1 MASLITPQFER
12 YVAEQTIAR
21 GTVQFDEFIFANI
34 PGLNE
39 NNLAQHLTIPTS
51 AQIVHRQAVSQSG
64 VINENA
70 VVYSVTIGTEV
81 GDFDFNFIGLI
92 NRSKNL
98 LAVAVQTDTV
108 KKIRNKNA
116 VQGNS
121 ITRNMLLEF
130 SGAKALTG
138 INVNANTWQI
148 DFTVRLHGLDEKI
161 RLTNRDLYGR
171 AVFFDDSFLVK
182 RKTGNQFTIQPGN
195 AYVEGVRMDL
205 GTEHHLTANS
215 LPCSIYADVVHHCT
229 VTGEYQTEIKYLT
242 QSKAD
247 YVDTANRQH
256 YVQILAD
263 IDSQGNVTDRRL
275 LSPFLGMNP
284 LTLDD
289 TTENT
294 KDKRGHTH
302 KLPIASTIQ
311 RGITQLSSATNSNSE
326 TQSATSKAVKT
337 AYDKAVEAKT
347 TADGKVGLNGNESI
361 NGEKTFENRIVAK
374 RNIRISDNPHYAS
387 YGDHLNIGA
396 NNGDCW
402 FEYKSSNREIGTLRM
417 HANGDFTYKRN
428 KIYHEGAKPQFNTDI
443 EDKPD
448 TLAGYGIG
456 DFKVEQ
462 GQGDAND
469 YKTDG
474 NYYLASGQNLP
485 ENGEWHI
492 EVVSGGATNA
502 VRQIARKANDN
513 KIKTRFFNG
522 SNWSEWKD
530 AGGDGVP
537 IGAVVSFPRAVTNP
551 VGFLRADGSTFSQQ
565 TFPNLYRT
573 LGDSNQ
579 LPDLTRS
586 DVGMTAYF
594 AVDNIP
600 AGWIAF
606 DEIATQVTEQ
616 RYPELYR
623 HLVGKYGSIERVP
636 KVADRFLRN
645 AGNGLSV
652 GQTQED
658 EFKRHTHKVFSA
670 EPSHRSASIEG
681 LQNDNNLLDAGLVTA
696 INDSYWIDNG
706 WMTPDV
712 NSNFATGGDETRPK
726 SLILKLCIKALN
738 SFDNVVFWIKSHG
751 EVTNTGAL
759 DAGRLAQGL
768 QDKADRNHTHTVS
781 QITDFNQSVREIVT
795 QSITQGFSQNL
806 AETGW
811 CKLPNGM
818 ILQWGKFNK
827 GHGFVS
833 NEQRLVTFPITFPNK
848 VLFVGLTEFTNAW
861 SYSTTVENRQRMTN
875 SGFYVISQHND
886 SMYFALGF

>member
-182 RKTGNQFTIQPGN
+182 RKTGNQFTIQPGT

-205 GTEHHLTANS
+205 SALYNLTANN
-215 LPCSIYADVVHHCT
+215 LPCSVYADLVHHCT

-247 YVDTANRQH
+247 YVDIANRQH

-302 KLPIASTIQ
+302 KLPIASLVKK
-311 RGITQLSSATNSNSE
+311 GIVKLFSGYDSDAEDMAATPKAIKGLKALIDAITRNLGNYIPNSKKSSRVDSNSADDV
-326 TQSATSKAVKT
+326 ATSAAVKT
-337 AYDKAVEAKT
+337 AYD
-347 TADGKVGLNGNESI
+347 L
-361 NGEKTFENRIVAK
+361 
-374 RNIRISDNPHYAS
+374 
-387 YGDHLNIGA
+387 A
-396 NNGDCW
+396 NS
-402 FEYKSSNREIGTLRM
+402 K
-417 HANGDFTYKRN
+417 
-428 KIYHEGAKPQFNTDI
+428 Q
-443 EDKPD
+443 
-448 TLAGYGIG
+448 
-456 DFKVEQ
+456 
-462 GQGDAND
+462 
-469 YKTDG
+469 
-474 NYYLASGQNLP
+474 
-485 ENGEWHI
+485 
-492 EVVSGGATNA
+492 
-502 VRQIARKANDN
+502 
-513 KIKTRFFNG
+513 
-522 SNWSEWKD
+522 
-530 AGGDGVP
+530 
-537 IGAVVSFPRAVTNP
+537 
-551 VGFLRADGSTFSQQ
+551 
-565 TFPNLYRT
+565 
-573 LGDSNQ
+573 
-579 LPDLTRS
+579 
-586 DVGMTAYF
+586 
-594 AVDNIP
+594 
-600 AGWIAF
+600 
-606 DEIATQVTEQ
+606 
-616 RYPELYR
+616 
-623 HLVGKYGSIERVP
+623 
-636 KVADRFLRN
+636 
-645 AGNGLSV
+645 
-652 GQTQED
+652 
-658 EFKRHTHKVFSA
+658 
-670 EPSHRSASIEG
+670 
-681 LQNDNNLLDAGLVTA
+681 
-696 INDSYWIDNG
+696 
-706 WMTPDV
+706 
-712 NSNFATGGDETRPK
+712 
-726 SLILKLCIKALN
+726 
-738 SFDNVVFWIKSHG
+738 
-751 EVTNTGAL
+751 
-759 DAGRLAQGL
+759 
-768 QDKADRNHTHTVS
+768 
-781 QITDFNQSVREIVT
+781 
-795 QSITQGFSQNL
+795 
-806 AETGW
+806 
-811 CKLPNGM
+811 
-818 ILQWGKFNK
+818 
-827 GHGFVS
+827 
-833 NEQRLVTFPITFPNK
+833 
-848 VLFVGLTEFTNAW
+848 
-861 SYSTTVENRQRMTN
+861 
-875 SGFYVISQHND
+875 
-886 SMYFALGF
+886 

>member
-39 NNLAQHLTIPTS
+39 NNLAQYLTMPTS

-205 GTEHHLTANS
+205 GAEHHLTANS

-289 TTENT
+289 TTENN
-294 KDKRGHTH
+294 KDKQGHTH
-302 KLPIASTIQ
+302 KLPIASLVKK
-311 RGITQLSSATNSNSE
+311 GIVKLFSGYDSDAEDMAATPKAIKGLKELIDAITRNLGNYIPNSKKSSAVDSNSAE
-326 TQSATSKAVKT
+326 NVATSAAVKT
-337 AYDKAVEAKT
+337 ANDNANGRVSKSGDTMTGNLSLKQDDYS
-347 TADGKVGLNGNESI
+347 GLNVYNNDGYYTRLEGNPHNANSLLTLVYRTPQGTNIAVVSIPKKNGVIAYASDVVSKSGDSMSGTLSFSGATDSYRIGSYTWRMPIRFSGDAVIGNEKCVIGFNDNGALHFGGLPDASQF
-361 NGEKTFENRIVAK
+361 NATLDGEKFWVAGDVK
-374 RNIRISDNPHYAS
+374 TALGRSLNNSIYKEGESHDIALSWVSD
-387 YGDHLNIGA
+387 GLKVRLD
-396 NNGDCW
+396 
-402 FEYKSSNREIGTLRM
+402 
-417 HANGDFTYKRN
+417 
-428 KIYHEGAKPQFNTDI
+428 NTDLGRIAFRHDIAKEQLVWQGEMRNELTVTLPVDRGILFVCVTKSWGAGTIVDMWLSAPI
-443 EDKPD
+443 EHCNN
-448 TLAGYGIG
+448 TRIG
-456 DFKVEQ
+456 DQ
-462 GQGDAND
+462 
-469 YKTDG
+469 
-474 NYYLASGQNLP
+474 
-485 ENGEWHI
+485 
-492 EVVSGGATNA
+492 
-502 VRQIARKANDN
+502 
-513 KIKTRFFNG
+513 
-522 SNWSEWKD
+522 D
-530 AGGDGVP
+530 AGGSAGDY
-537 IGAVVSFPRAVTNP
+537 N
-551 VGFLRADGSTFSQQ
+551 FSMALLLNK
-565 TFPNLYRT
+565 T
-573 LGDSNQ
+573 G
-579 LPDLTRS
+579 RS
-586 DVGMTAYF
+586 
-594 AVDNIP
+594 
-600 AGWIAF
+600 
-606 DEIATQVTEQ
+606 
-616 RYPELYR
+616 
-623 HLVGKYGSIERVP
+623 
-636 KVADRFLRN
+636 
-645 AGNGLSV
+645 
-652 GQTQED
+652 
-658 EFKRHTHKVFSA
+658 
-670 EPSHRSASIEG
+670 
-681 LQNDNNLLDAGLVTA
+681 
-696 INDSYWIDNG
+696 
-706 WMTPDV
+706 
-712 NSNFATGGDETRPK
+712 
-726 SLILKLCIKALN
+726 LKLTPEGARKPIIKKI
-738 SFDNVVFWIKSHG
+738 VV
-751 EVTNTGAL
+751 VGA
-759 DAGRLAQGL
+759 
-768 QDKADRNHTHTVS
+768 
-781 QITDFNQSVREIVT
+781 
-795 QSITQGFSQNL
+795 
-806 AETGW
+806 
-811 CKLPNGM
+811 
-818 ILQWGKFNK
+818 
-827 GHGFVS
+827 
-833 NEQRLVTFPITFPNK
+833 
-848 VLFVGLTEFTNAW
+848 
-861 SYSTTVENRQRMTN
+861 
-875 SGFYVISQHND
+875 
-886 SMYFALGF
+886 

>member
-39 NNLAQHLTIPTS
+39 NNLAQYLTMPTS

-121 ITRNMLLEF
+121 ITRNILLEF

-182 RKTGNQFTIQPGN
+182 RKTGNQFTIQPGT

-205 GTEHHLTANS
+205 GAEHHLTANS

-247 YVDTANRQH
+247 YLDTANRQH

-294 KDKRGHTH
+294 KDERGHTH
-302 KLPIASTIQ
+302 KLPIASLVKK
-311 RGITQLSSATNSNSE
+311 GIVKLFSGYDSDAEDMAATPKAIKGLKALIDAITRNLGNYIPNSKKSSRVDSNSADDV
-326 TQSATSKAVKT
+326 ATSAAVKT
-337 AYDKAVEAKT
+337 AYD
-347 TADGKVGLNGNESI
+347 L
-361 NGEKTFENRIVAK
+361 
-374 RNIRISDNPHYAS
+374 
-387 YGDHLNIGA
+387 A
-396 NNGDCW
+396 NS
-402 FEYKSSNREIGTLRM
+402 KQSPAT
-417 HANGDFTYKRN
+417 
-428 KIYHEGAKPQFNTDI
+428 
-443 EDKPD
+443 

-456 DFKVEQ
+456 DLKIQSFT
-462 GQGDAND
+462 GDINTL
-469 YKTDG
+469 KIDG
-474 NYYLASGQNLP
+474 IYAITQAGRSQNLP
-485 ENGEWHI
+485 VSTSCHI
-492 EVVSGGATNA
+492 QV
-502 VRQIARKANDN
+502 I
-513 KIKTRFFNG
+513 
-522 SNWSEWKD
+522 
-530 AGGDGVP
+530 AGGDGSWCRQLAYVAYSTDMYERHQTSYQTDSWSTWKKLNTDGIP
-537 IGAVVSFPRAVTNP
+537 VGAMVSFPRVVTNP
-551 VGFLRADGSTFSQQ
+551 VGFLKANGTTFNQQ
-565 TFPNLYRT
+565 TFPDLYQV
-573 LGDSNQ
+573 LGNSNQ

-600 AGWIAF
+600 NGWIAF

-623 HLVGKYGSIERVP
+623 HLVGKYGSINSVP

-658 EFKRHTHKVFSA
+658 AIRNITGKFGPVDGGGRHTGAFKQEESFGYGATLGDSRWWVSFD
-670 EPSHRSASIEG
+670 ASRVVPVANE
-681 LQNDNNLLDAGLVTA
+681 N
-696 INDSYWIDNG
+696 
-706 WMTPDV
+706 
-712 NSNFATGGDETRPK
+712 RPK
-726 SLILKLCIKALN
+726 SLILKLCIKAIN
-738 SFDNVVFWIKSHG
+738 SFDDVVFWIKSHG
-751 EVTNTGAL
+751 EVTNAGTL

-768 QDKADRNHTHTVS
+768 QDKADHNHTHTAS
-781 QITDFNQSVREIVT
+781 EITDFNQATSQIINAAITYQKIGDFEVRKYPDGTMIQTCRKHMLTGDYSKVNFNWAVAFVEMPILTATAQYYNSVGDHDTI
-795 QSITQGFSQNL
+795 
-806 AETGW
+806 
-811 CKLPNGM
+811 
-818 ILQWGKFNK
+818 
-827 GHGFVS
+827 
-833 NEQRLVTFPITFPNK
+833 ITF
-848 VLFVGLTEFTNAW
+848 VQGT
-861 SYSTTVENRQRMTN
+861 SN
-875 SGFYVISQHND
+875 SACHLVCGETYNNNGEIAYVNII
-886 SMYFALGF
+886 AIGRWKR

>member
-98 LAVAVQTDTV
+98 LAVAVQTDAV

-121 ITRNMLLEF
+121 ITRNILLEF

-182 RKTGNQFTIQPGN
+182 RKTGNQFTIQSGT

-205 GTEHHLTANS
+205 SALYNLTANN
-215 LPCSIYADVVHHCT
+215 LPCSVYADVVHHCT

-294 KDKRGHTH
+294 KDELGHTH
-302 KLPIASTIQ
+302 KLPIASLVKK
-311 RGITQLSSATNSNSE
+311 GIVKLFSGYDSDAEDMAATPKAIKGLKALIDAITRNLGNYIPNSKKSSRVDSNSADDV
-326 TQSATSKAVKT
+326 ATSAAVKT
-337 AYDKAVEAKT
+337 AYDKGVEAEELANTKW
-347 TADGKVGLNGNESI
+347 A
-361 NGEKTFENRIVAK
+361 AK
-374 RNIRISDNPHYAS
+374 SATETEPGILPISH
-387 YGDHLNIGA
+387 
-396 NNGDCW
+396 
-402 FEYKSSNREIGTLRM
+402 
-417 HANGDFTYKRN
+417 
-428 KIYHEGAKPQFNTDI
+428 
-443 EDKPD
+443 
-448 TLAGYGIG
+448 
-456 DFKVEQ
+456 
-462 GQGDAND
+462 
-469 YKTDG
+469 KTDG
-474 NYYLASGQNLP
+474 TDKNKFASEYAVGEAAKKGLP
-485 ENGEWHI
+485 L
-492 EVVSGGATNA
+492 GA
-502 VRQIARKANDN
+502 I
-513 KIKTRFFNG
+513 
-522 SNWSEWKD
+522 
-530 AGGDGVP
+530 
-537 IGAVVSFPRAVTNP
+537 VSFPRAVTNP

-565 TFPNLYRT
+565 TFPDLYRT

-594 AVDNIP
+594 AVD
-600 AGWIAF
+600 
-606 DEIATQVTEQ
+606 
-616 RYPELYR
+616 
-623 HLVGKYGSIERVP
+623 
-636 KVADRFLRN
+636 
-645 AGNGLSV
+645 
-652 GQTQED
+652 
-658 EFKRHTHKVFSA
+658 
-670 EPSHRSASIEG
+670 
-681 LQNDNNLLDAGLVTA
+681 
-696 INDSYWIDNG
+696 
-706 WMTPDV
+706 
-712 NSNFATGGDETRPK
+712 
-726 SLILKLCIKALN
+726 
-738 SFDNVVFWIKSHG
+738 
-751 EVTNTGAL
+751 
-759 DAGRLAQGL
+759 
-768 QDKADRNHTHTVS
+768 
-781 QITDFNQSVREIVT
+781 
-795 QSITQGFSQNL
+795 
-806 AETGW
+806 
-811 CKLPNGM
+811 
-818 ILQWGKFNK
+818 
-827 GHGFVS
+827 
-833 NEQRLVTFPITFPNK
+833 
-848 VLFVGLTEFTNAW
+848 
-861 SYSTTVENRQRMTN
+861 
-875 SGFYVISQHND
+875 
-886 SMYFALGF
+886 

>member
-39 NNLAQHLTIPTS
+39 NNLAQYLTMPTS

-182 RKTGNQFTIQPGN
+182 RKTGNQFTIQPGT

-205 GTEHHLTANS
+205 GAEHHLTANS

-275 LSPFLGMNP
+275 LSQFLGMNP

-294 KDKRGHTH
+294 KGKLGHTH
-302 KLPIASTIQ
+302 KLPIASLVKK
-311 RGITQLSSATNSNSE
+311 GIVKLFSGYDSDAEDMAATPKAIKGLKALIDAITRNLGNYIPNSKKSSAVDSNSAD
-326 TQSATSKAVKT
+326 TVATSAAVKT
-337 AYDKAVEAKT
+337 AYD
-347 TADGKVGLNGNESI
+347 L
-361 NGEKTFENRIVAK
+361 
-374 RNIRISDNPHYAS
+374 
-387 YGDHLNIGA
+387 A
-396 NNGDCW
+396 NS
-402 FEYKSSNREIGTLRM
+402 KQS
-417 HANGDFTYKRN
+417 HAT
-428 KIYHEGAKPQFNTDI
+428 
-443 EDKPD
+443 

-456 DFKVEQ
+456 NFKIEPFV
-462 GQGDAND
+462 GNLNTL
-469 YKTDG
+469 KTDG
-474 NYYLASGQNLP
+474 VYAITQASRSQNLP
-485 ENGEWHI
+485 VSTSCHI
-492 EVVSGGATNA
+492 QV
-502 VRQIARKANDN
+502 I
-513 KIKTRFFNG
+513 
-522 SNWSEWKD
+522 
-530 AGGDGVP
+530 AGGDGAWCRQLAYVAYSTDVYERHQTSYQADSWSAWVKIDSLDKIP
-537 IGAVVSFPRAVTNP
+537 NSKKSSEVDSDSEDTVATSAAVKTANDNANGRVSKSGDTMTGSLAITGSQSG
-551 VGFLRADGSTFSQQ
+551 GFANGLMLKNKAGGQNTGVFVDFYQ
-565 TFPNLYRT
+565 T
-573 LGDSNQ
+573 
-579 LPDLTRS
+579 
-586 DVGMTAYF
+586 
-594 AVDNIP
+594 DNIP
-600 AGWIAF
+600 RASMWMSDAGNNSTQISFHTTPEGADWNRDSRQGVFTITSSGNLWSKAYGFLHDKFASKSDVYAKGRFRSQWYANHYEGANVF
-606 DEIATQVTEQ
+606 DVPMGDNGVMRTIIMGATIDGYAKLNLPESFNGACRVQVMDVGSGRHVVGANIQNGNVVEVFNSGHTGLNIIAT
-616 RYPELYR
+616 
-623 HLVGKYGSIERVP
+623 GWYG
-636 KVADRFLRN
+636 
-645 AGNGLSV
+645 
-652 GQTQED
+652 
-658 EFKRHTHKVFSA
+658 
-670 EPSHRSASIEG
+670 
-681 LQNDNNLLDAGLVTA
+681 
-696 INDSYWIDNG
+696 W
-706 WMTPDV
+706 
-712 NSNFATGGDETRPK
+712 
-726 SLILKLCIKALN
+726 
-738 SFDNVVFWIKSHG
+738 
-751 EVTNTGAL
+751 
-759 DAGRLAQGL
+759 
-768 QDKADRNHTHTVS
+768 
-781 QITDFNQSVREIVT
+781 
-795 QSITQGFSQNL
+795 
-806 AETGW
+806 
-811 CKLPNGM
+811 
-818 ILQWGKFNK
+818 
-827 GHGFVS
+827 
-833 NEQRLVTFPITFPNK
+833 
-848 VLFVGLTEFTNAW
+848 
-861 SYSTTVENRQRMTN
+861 
-875 SGFYVISQHND
+875 
-886 SMYFALGF
+886 

>member
-1 MASLITPQFER
+1 MASLITPQFES

-39 NNLAQHLTIPTS
+39 NNLAQYLTMPTS
-51 AQIVHRQAVSQSG
+51 TQIVHRQAVSQSG

-121 ITRNMLLEF
+121 ITRNILLEF

-182 RKTGNQFTIQPGN
+182 RKTGNQFTIQPGT

-205 GTEHHLTANS
+205 GAEHHLTANS
-215 LPCSIYADVVHHCT
+215 LPCSIYVDVVHHCT

-263 IDSQGNVTDRRL
+263 IDSQGNVTDHRL

-294 KDKRGHTH
+294 KDERGHTH
-302 KLPIASTIQ
+302 KLPIASLVKK
-311 RGITQLSSATNSNSE
+311 GIVKLFSGYDSDAEDMAATPKAIKGLKALIDAITRNLGNYIPNSKKSSRVDSNSADDV
-326 TQSATSKAVKT
+326 ATSAAVKT
-337 AYDKAVEAKT
+337 AYDKAIAAEELANKKWTAKSAT
-347 TADGKVGLNGNESI
+347 ETEPGILP
-361 NGEKTFENRIVAK
+361 
-374 RNIRISDNPHYAS
+374 ISH
-387 YGDHLNIGA
+387 
-396 NNGDCW
+396 
-402 FEYKSSNREIGTLRM
+402 
-417 HANGDFTYKRN
+417 
-428 KIYHEGAKPQFNTDI
+428 
-443 EDKPD
+443 
-448 TLAGYGIG
+448 
-456 DFKVEQ
+456 
-462 GQGDAND
+462 
-469 YKTDG
+469 KTDG
-474 NYYLASGQNLP
+474 ADKNKFASEYAVGEAAKKGLP
-485 ENGEWHI
+485 L
-492 EVVSGGATNA
+492 
-502 VRQIARKANDN
+502 
-513 KIKTRFFNG
+513 
-522 SNWSEWKD
+522 
-530 AGGDGVP
+530 
-537 IGAVVSFPRAVTNP
+537 GAVVSFPRAMTNP
-551 VGFLRADGSTFSQQ
+551 IGFLRADGTTFNQQ
-565 TFPNLYRT
+565 TFPDLYRV
-573 LGDSNQ
+573 LGSDK

-600 AGWIAF
+600 NGWIAF
-606 DEIATQVTEQ
+606 DEIATQVTEP

-623 HLVGKYGSIERVP
+623 HLIGKYGSINSVP

-645 AGNGLSV
+645 AGNGLYV

-658 EFKRHTHKVFSA
+658 GLKRHAHKVPLNNAYTKDTLKNYNGNTEYTDFGV
-670 EPSHRSASIEG
+670 PKTILMTLVG
-681 LQNDNNLLDAGLVTA
+681 DGVVTDNYYAMPTDDDAK
-696 INDSYWIDNG
+696 
-706 WMTPDV
+706 
-712 NSNFATGGDETRPK
+712 TGGDETRPK
-726 SLILKLCIKALN
+726 SLVLKLYIKAIN
-738 SFDNVVFWIKSHG
+738 SFDDVVFWIKSHG
-751 EVTNTGAL
+751 EATNAGTL

-768 QDKADRNHTHTVS
+768 QDKADRNHAHTAS
-781 QITDFNQSVREIVT
+781 QITDFNQATSQIINAAITYQKIGDIEVRKYPDGTMIQTCRKHMLTGDYSKVNFNWAVAFTEMPILTATAQYFNSVGDHDTI
-795 QSITQGFSQNL
+795 
-806 AETGW
+806 
-811 CKLPNGM
+811 
-818 ILQWGKFNK
+818 
-827 GHGFVS
+827 
-833 NEQRLVTFPITFPNK
+833 ITFVQGTSNSACHL
-848 VLFVGLTEFTNAW
+848 VCGETYN
-861 SYSTTVENRQRMTN
+861 N
-875 SGFYVISQHND
+875 SGEIAYVNII
-886 SMYFALGF
+886 AIGRWKR

>member
-39 NNLAQHLTIPTS
+39 NNLAQYLTMPTS

-195 AYVEGVRMDL
+195 AYVEGIRMDL
-205 GTEHHLTANS
+205 GAEHHLTANS

-294 KDKRGHTH
+294 KDKLGHTH
-302 KLPIASTIQ
+302 KLPIASLVKK
-311 RGITQLSSATNSNSE
+311 GIVKLFSGYDSDAEDMAATPKAIKGLKALIDAITRNLGNYIPNSKKSSAVDSNSAE
-326 TQSATSKAVKT
+326 NVATSAAVKI
-337 AYDKAVEAKT
+337 AYDKGVDAKT
-347 TADGKVGLNGNESI
+347 AADNANSNANGRVSKSGDTMTGSLTALGFIANSPTASVMFRSTTALSSFLDFAQKNTQHALTTLESI
-361 NGEKTFENRIVAK
+361 AFADNAAEFRMHLTPRGHNNDTDRREHTFTFQPGGNIWTKKFGWLDQYFGKKTIFTHYPNHYRGASVYKIP
-374 RNIRISDNPHYAS
+374 ISDTQCLKITLFFA
-387 YGDHLNIGA
+387 DHA
-396 NNGDCW
+396 WSNNL
-402 FEYKSSNREIGTLRM
+402 F
-417 HANGDFTYKRN
+417 
-428 KIYHEGAKPQFNTDI
+428 
-443 EDKPD
+443 
-448 TLAGYGIG
+448 
-456 DFKVEQ
+456 
-462 GQGDAND
+462 
-469 YKTDG
+469 
-474 NYYLASGQNLP
+474 LP
-485 ENGEWHI
+485 EIYNG
-492 EVVSGGATNA
+492 
-502 VRQIARKANDN
+502 Q
-513 KIKTRFFNG
+513 
-522 SNWSEWKD
+522 
-530 AGGDGVP
+530 
-537 IGAVVSFPRAVTNP
+537 
-551 VGFLRADGSTFSQQ
+551 
-565 TFPNLYRT
+565 Y
-573 LGDSNQ
+573 
-579 LPDLTRS
+579 
-586 DVGMTAYF
+586 
-594 AVDNIP
+594 
-600 AGWIAF
+600 
-606 DEIATQVTEQ
+606 
-616 RYPELYR
+616 
-623 HLVGKYGSIERVP
+623 
-636 KVADRFLRN
+636 
-645 AGNGLSV
+645 
-652 GQTQED
+652 
-658 EFKRHTHKVFSA
+658 
-670 EPSHRSASIEG
+670 
-681 LQNDNNLLDAGLVTA
+681 LVTA
-696 INDSYWIDNG
+696 I
-706 WMTPDV
+706 
-712 NSNFATGGDETRPK
+712 
-726 SLILKLCIKALN
+726 
-738 SFDNVVFWIKSHG
+738 
-751 EVTNTGAL
+751 
-759 DAGRLAQGL
+759 DAGGG
-768 QDKADRNHTHTVS
+768 
-781 QITDFNQSVREIVT
+781 TD
-795 QSITQGFSQNL
+795 
-806 AETGW
+806 
-811 CKLPNGM
+811 
-818 ILQWGKFNK
+818 
-827 GHGFVS
+827 
-833 NEQRLVTFPITFPNK
+833 
-848 VLFVGLTEFTNAW
+848 
-861 SYSTTVENRQRMTN
+861 
-875 SGFYVISQHND
+875 
-886 SMYFALGF
+886 ALGAYGVSGNEIKLIGDAGTMAAVFVFGEGPL

>member
-39 NNLAQHLTIPTS
+39 NNLAQYLTMPTS

-121 ITRNMLLEF
+121 ITRNILLEF

-182 RKTGNQFTIQPGN
+182 RKTGNQFTIQPGT

-205 GTEHHLTANS
+205 GAEHHLTANS

-247 YVDTANRQH
+247 YLDTANRQH

-294 KDKRGHTH
+294 KDERGHTH
-302 KLPIASTIQ
+302 KLPIASLVKK
-311 RGITQLSSATNSNSE
+311 GIVKLFSGYDSDAEDMAATPKAIKGLKALIDAITRNLGNYIPNSKKSSRVDSNSADDV
-326 TQSATSKAVKT
+326 ATSAAVKT
-337 AYDKAVEAKT
+337 AYD
-347 TADGKVGLNGNESI
+347 L
-361 NGEKTFENRIVAK
+361 
-374 RNIRISDNPHYAS
+374 
-387 YGDHLNIGA
+387 A
-396 NNGDCW
+396 NS
-402 FEYKSSNREIGTLRM
+402 KQSPAT
-417 HANGDFTYKRN
+417 
-428 KIYHEGAKPQFNTDI
+428 
-443 EDKPD
+443 

-456 DFKVEQ
+456 DLKIQSFT
-462 GQGDAND
+462 GDINTL
-469 YKTDG
+469 KIDG
-474 NYYLASGQNLP
+474 IYAITQAGRSQNLP
-485 ENGEWHI
+485 VSTSCHI
-492 EVVSGGATNA
+492 QV
-502 VRQIARKANDN
+502 I
-513 KIKTRFFNG
+513 
-522 SNWSEWKD
+522 
-530 AGGDGVP
+530 AGGDGSWCRQLAYVAYSTDMYERHQTSYQTDSWSTWKKLNTDGIP
-537 IGAVVSFPRAVTNP
+537 VGAMVSFPRVVTNP
-551 VGFLRADGSTFSQQ
+551 VGFLKANGTTFNQQ
-565 TFPNLYRT
+565 TFPDLYQV
-573 LGDSNQ
+573 LGNSNK

-600 AGWIAF
+600 NGWIAF

-623 HLVGKYGSIERVP
+623 HLVGKYGSINSVP

-658 EFKRHTHKVFSA
+658 AIRNITGKFGPVDGGGRHTGAFRQEESFGYGA
-670 EPSHRSASIEG
+670 TLG
-681 LQNDNNLLDAGLVTA
+681 
-696 INDSYWIDNG
+696 DSRW
-706 WMTPDV
+706 WVSFDV
-712 NSNFATGGDETRPK
+712 SRVVPVANENRPK
-726 SLILKLCIKALN
+726 SLILKLCIKAIN
-738 SFDNVVFWIKSHG
+738 SFDDVVFWIKSHG
-751 EVTNTGAL
+751 EVTNAGTL

-768 QDKADRNHTHTVS
+768 QDKADHNHTHTAS
-781 QITDFNQSVREIVT
+781 EITDFNQATSQIINAAITYQKIGDFEVRKYPDGTMIQTCRKHMLTGDYSKVNFNWAVAFAEMPILTATAQYFNSVGDHDTI
-795 QSITQGFSQNL
+795 
-806 AETGW
+806 
-811 CKLPNGM
+811 
-818 ILQWGKFNK
+818 
-827 GHGFVS
+827 
-833 NEQRLVTFPITFPNK
+833 ITF
-848 VLFVGLTEFTNAW
+848 VQGT
-861 SYSTTVENRQRMTN
+861 SN
-875 SGFYVISQHND
+875 SACHLVCGETYNNNGEIAYVNII
-886 SMYFALGF
+886 AIGRWKR